1 MRCKRRPRRRWGHQA
16 DGGRILWHVA
26 TRFSS
31 YGVLRVVPEDRK
43 GCRIH
48 GCRSGH
54 NENGEKVSM
63 FWLPRHS
70 ERREKQKRAILQQE
84 TGGFTF
90 DPQKV
95 HVCKKHFDERG
106 IFCGSLWLIG
116 VVRIPHDVLK
126 KRSRARL
133 PTKRRREPSIELETV
148 EAASTL

>member
-1 MRCKRRPRRRWGHQA
+1 
-16 DGGRILWHVA
+16 
-26 TRFSS
+26 
-31 YGVLRVVPEDRK
+31 
-43 GCRIH
+43 
-48 GCRSGH
+48 
-54 NENGEKVSM
+54 M